1 MIVSEK
7 VVSPT
12 GWDNSSQFGKWLS
25 YMIARSLLVSS
36 LSCGFHECE
45 GLPAVKFFEA
55 FVNMFVWLIAW
66 STSIPMDQS
75 EAGTNGFILEIVT

>member
-1 MIVSEK
+1 
-7 VVSPT
+7 
-12 GWDNSSQFGKWLS
+12 LS

-55 FVNMFVWLIAW
+55 FVNMFV
-66 STSIPMDQS
+66 
-75 EAGTNGFILEIVT
+75 